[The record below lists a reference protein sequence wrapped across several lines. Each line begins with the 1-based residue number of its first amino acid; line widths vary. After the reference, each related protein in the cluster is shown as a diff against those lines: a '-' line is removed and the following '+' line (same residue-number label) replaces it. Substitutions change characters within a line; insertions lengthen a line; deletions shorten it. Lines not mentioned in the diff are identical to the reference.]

1 MASTYEN
8 DLRLEE
14 MATGENS
21 GSWGTKTNTNLE
33 LIADAFSYGTETI
46 ADADTTLTI
55 ADGAADAARSLA
67 LKINSSVDLTTTRTV
82 TLAPNTTSKVWII
95 ENNTS
100 GGQTLTISAG
110 SGSNITLANGTTKII
125 ATDGIGA
132 GSNVVE
138 LTQDLAIADLI
149 VDGDLTVDTDT
160 LYVDST
166 NDRVGINTSSP
177 SYRLDVRT
185 GSFNSAVAQFTG
197 ANDGR
202 GLLISTFSRGS
213 NDDSIDY
220 DVPYSGGAQTWS
232 IAGAEKMRLDQN
244 GNVGIGT
251 SSPSRN
257 LHVQS
262 TSSNPVIAITSSTT
276 GSVYLGLGDTDSSL
290 VAYIRQDNASGNM
303 TLQAETNMLFTTNS
317 AERMRIDSSGNVG
330 IGTSSPSAPLSV
342 TYAGGAVGAQITGN
356 ASYAQMQL
364 SAAGANTNAYFT
376 FGANGTGKG
385 IIQRNATDVITIDSS
400 GNVGIGTNSPQ
411 GVLDLGAASSG
422 RSLTFSKYNNIFG
435 SYSEGSLN
443 LTSNYYGDTT
453 ANAYKTSTTATFGAA
468 GIEISGTGDSS
479 SGLIQ
484 FFVDAAASKTADA
497 AFVPS
502 ERMRIDASGNVGI
515 GTSSPSTAYKNALQV
530 HGADGGGNIRITND
544 TTGTGTGNGFEAV
557 VVGIDAYLIQREAA
571 PLIFYTNS
579 TERMRIA
586 SSGNVGIG
594 TSSPEAELHIA
605 KSTSGGRGG
614 TLVIEN
620 SHSSILNNE
629 VQIAFLTDAG
639 ASLAGISNARI
650 KAINT
655 DAGTGAAALTFTTW
669 SGSAEGEAMRI
680 DSSGN
685 VGIGTSSPSYQLDI
699 QGGTTTNDR
708 VRLLRGTD
716 DINQF
721 MTMGWNS
728 ISTHRAD
735 VALASAQTGLSF
747 NQVGSDGTR
756 TAMQIDSSGNVGI
769 GTSSPNARLEVEDGG
784 TAESVILKVTADDSA
799 PYAFVVGNDT
809 YSTTDT
815 HGLAMWVGDDGQAK
829 IDARG
834 SGAYLVTRIQGT
846 ERMRLDASGNLLVGT
861 TSADPTGSGSSG
873 RVVINTANGGQAAL
887 TCYNVGTGAVNIIS
901 LENGNGQVGRIQI
914 NGTTT
919 SYLTSS
925 DYRLKEDWQLMSG
938 ASDRV
943 LALKPVNFAWK
954 VDGSRVDGFLAHE
967 VAEVVPEAIA
977 GTKDAVDAD
986 GNPEYQGIDQ
996 SKLIPLLTAALQEAL
1011 TKIDAL
1017 ETRITTLEG

>member
-1 MASTYEN
+1 
-8 DLRLEE
+8 
-14 MATGENS
+14 
-21 GSWGTKTNTNLE
+21 
-33 LIADAFSYGTETI
+33 
-46 ADADTTLTI
+46 
-55 ADGAADAARSLA
+55 
-67 LKINSSVDLTTTRTV
+67 
-82 TLAPNTTSKVWII
+82 
-95 ENNTS
+95 
-100 GGQTLTISAG
+100 
-110 SGSNITLANGTTKII
+110 
-125 ATDGIGA
+125 
-132 GSNVVE
+132 
-138 LTQDLAIADLI
+138 
-149 VDGDLTVDTDT
+149 
-160 LYVDST
+160 
-166 NDRVGINTSSP
+166 
-177 SYRLDVRT
+177 
-185 GSFNSAVAQFTG
+185 
-197 ANDGR
+197 
-202 GLLISTFSRGS
+202 
-213 NDDSIDY
+213 
-220 DVPYSGGAQTWS
+220 
-232 IAGAEKMRLDQN
+232 
-244 GNVGIGT
+244 
-251 SSPSRN
+251 
-257 LHVQS
+257 
-262 TSSNPVIAITSSTT
+262 
-276 GSVYLGLGDTDSSL
+276 
-290 VAYIRQDNASGNM
+290 M

-330 IGTSSPSAPLSV
+330 IGTSSPSAPLTVDNTTNNQIRLRRTSSGNNV
-342 TYAGGAVGAQITGN
+342 LAMAFSDTGSTGETYVAIGSDGDDLVMRSGN
-356 ASYAQMQL
+356 AETM
-364 SAAGANTNAYFT
+364 
-376 FGANGTGKG
+376 
-385 IIQRNATDVITIDSS
+385 RIDSS
-400 GNVGIGTNSPQ
+400 GNVGIGTSSPDTALHVAGNSTVRNTIVSNFTLDG
-411 GVLDLGAASSG
+411 GVQVPNPYDGFGFGIDFIG
-422 RSLTFSKYNNIFG
+422 RD
-435 SYSEGSLN
+435 
-443 LTSNYYGDTT
+443 YGD
-453 ANAYKTSTTATFGAA
+453 AVRDYAYIYSVMEASGSSAGGGDASFKAGLSFYTNGGGA
-468 GIEISGTGDSS
+468 SGT
-479 SGLIQ
+479 
-484 FFVDAAASKTADA
+484 T
-497 AFVPS
+497 PT
-502 ERMRIDASGNVGI
+502 ERMRIDHSGRVGI
-515 GTSSPSTAYKNALQV
+515 GTDSPGVKFVVAN
-530 HGADGGGNIRITND
+530 GADAAVSTQIFGADETSEYLGFGQNGAQSVITAGSAGAQSVALVFQ
-544 TTGTGTGNGFEAV
+544 T
-557 VVGIDAYLIQREAA
+557 AA
-571 PLIFYTNS
+571 S
-579 TERMRIA
+579 GAETERMRID